1 MKRIGVS
8 NEMTMHLEKLCS
20 FVGTEQSEE
29 EIIRALANY
38 VFVSPNKVAFVKK
51 TLKEGIIPKIL
62 L

>member
-8 NEMTMHLEKLCS
+8 NEMTIDLERLCS
-20 FVGTEQSEE
+20 FVNAEQSEE
-29 EIIRALANY
+29 EIVRALASY
-38 VFVSPNKVAFVKK
+38 VFVSPNKIAFVKK

>member
-1 MKRIGVS
+1 
-8 NEMTMHLEKLCS
+8 MTMHLEKLCS
-20 FVGTEQSEE
+20 FVDMEQSEE